1 MNEYDRSDQLV
12 HANAPKILSR
22 SVAIATRIVFAFKN
36 TKKLYLDHI
45 PTGDVQTQNIKPLH
59 DRFLHINS
67 KLSK

>member
-12 HANAPKILSR
+12 HANAPKMLSP

-36 TKKLYLDHI
+36 TKKFYLDHI
-45 PTGDVQTQNIKPLH
+45 PIGDVQTQNINPLH
-59 DRFLHINS
+59 DSFLHINS